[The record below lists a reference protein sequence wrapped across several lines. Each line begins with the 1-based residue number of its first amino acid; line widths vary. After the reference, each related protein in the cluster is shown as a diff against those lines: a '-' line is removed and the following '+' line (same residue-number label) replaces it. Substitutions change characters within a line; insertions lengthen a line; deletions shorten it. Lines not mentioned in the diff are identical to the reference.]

1 MNQQVV
7 VGMSGGVDSAVA
19 AYLLQEQGL
28 DVQCI
33 FMKNWEEDDPDFVCT
48 AEEDYRDA
56 LLVCEQL
63 DLPLHSVNF
72 AREYWDNVFTYFL
85 EEYRAGRTPNPDV
98 LCNKEI
104 KFKVFLKY
112 ALELGADR
120 IATGHYARL
129 QQEPDSRIVH
139 LIKGSDPGKDQSYFL
154 YMLGQKEL
162 SKSLFPVG
170 EMPKSEVR
178 KLAASLNLPVHNK
191 KDSTGICFIGERNF
205 QNFLQK
211 YLPAQP
217 GIIRTVDGAVV
228 GDHNGLMY
236 YTMGQRQG
244 LGIGGGH
251 GNREAPWYVVD
262 KDLDDNELIV
272 AQGHDHPR
280 LFHTGLIASQ
290 LHWIEGKGPELPAN
304 LSAKIRYR
312 QADQVCTLNHID
324 EIGKTMVE
332 FESPQFA
339 ITPGQSIVF
348 YDQDRCLGGGVIES
362 RFQSSLDKTSVES
375 QTHIV
380 KNV

>member
-33 FMKNWEEDDPDFVCT
+33 FMKNWEEDDPDFICT

-129 QQEPDSRIVH
+129 QQEPDCRIVH